1 LSLFLERNETGRKK
15 GSFLMCL
22 MTISRKV
29 WIVKPQGFLG
39 SIVNI
44 PPPHPPKKNNQKSS
58 PITIGTLFYNI
69 VIYKNLSTRSKI
81 LRMLKRNKS

>member
-1 LSLFLERNETGRKK
+1 
-15 GSFLMCL
+15 MA
-22 MTISRKV
+22 ISRKV

-44 PPPHPPKKNNQKSS
+44 PPPPPKKKNNQKSS
-58 PITIGTLFYNI
+58 PITIVTLFYNI